1 MQSLRWLATLL
12 LVALVLGCGTSGKP
26 PAIPV
31 KGKVMFKKE
40 TPAVG
45 AMIVFHPVSEEF
57 ERRIG
62 GKPFAKVQEDGSFV
76 LTTYEENDGAPEGEY
91 GLSVDWRVKPKNFL
105 VFDSESSATGKQ
117 MLKEK
122 YTDPRKPFMKVTV
135 QKGQAN
141 DFLIE
146 VD

>member
-1 MQSLRWLATLL
+1 MQFLRS
-12 LVALVLGCGTSGKP
+12 ALVLGLLTVLLGCGGGGKP

-31 KGKVMFKKE
+31 KGKVMFKKD
-40 TPAVG
+40 TPAAG
-45 AMIVFHPVSEEF
+45 AMIVFHPVQDEF

-62 GKPFAKVQEDGSFV
+62 GKPFAKVQEDGTFV

-91 GLSVDWRVKPKNFL
+91 GVSVDWRVKPKQFL
-105 VFDSESSATGKQ
+105 VFDSESTATGKQ

-122 YTDPRKPFMKVTV
+122 YTDPQKPFMKVTV
-135 QKGQAN
+135 KKGEPN

>member
-12 LVALVLGCGTSGKP
+12 LVALVLGCGAGGKP

-31 KGKVMFKKE
+31 KGKVMFKKD
-40 TPAVG
+40 TPAAG
-45 AMIVFHPVSEEF
+45 AMIVFHPLSEEF

-62 GKPFAKVQEDGSFV
+62 GKPFAKVQEDGSFQ
-76 LTTYEENDGAPEGEY
+76 LTTYQENDGAPEGEY

-117 MLKEK
+117 MLKDK
-122 YTDPRKPFMKVTV
+122 YTNPQKPFLKVTV
-135 QKGQAN
+135 KKGEAN

>member
-1 MQSLRWLATLL
+1 MQPLRWLPALL
-12 LVALVLGCGTSGKP
+12 LVAVLLGCGAGGKP

-31 KGKVMFKKE
+31 KGKVLFRKD
-40 TPAVG
+40 TPAAG
-45 AMIVFHPVSEEF
+45 AMIVFHPVSDDY
-57 ERRIG
+57 ERLIG
-62 GKPFAKVQEDGSFV
+62 GKPFAVVQQDGSFT
-76 LTTYEENDGAPEGEY
+76 LTTYQENDGAPEGEY
-91 GLSVDWRVKPKNFL
+91 GISVDWRVKPKNFL
-105 VFDSESSATGKQ
+105 VFDSESSSSGKQ

-135 QKGQAN
+135 KKGEAT

>member
-1 MQSLRWLATLL
+1 MQSLRWPVLL
-12 LVALVLGCGTSGKP
+12 LWLALVLGCGAGGKP

-31 KGKVMFKKE
+31 KGKVMFKKD
-40 TPAVG
+40 TPAAG
-45 AMIVFHPVSEEF
+45 AMIVFHPLSEEF

-62 GKPFAKVQEDGSFV
+62 GKPFAKVQEDGSFQ
-76 LTTYEENDGAPEGEY
+76 LTTYQENDGAPEGEY

-105 VFDSESSATGKQ
+105 VFDSESSASGKQ
-117 MLKEK
+117 MLKDK
-122 YTDPRKPFMKVTV
+122 YTNPQKPFLKVTV
-135 QKGQAN
+135 KKGEAN